1 MKHPITD
8 FLRNV
13 FYCMSIVHPSTSL
26 YYSSLKSNCVYE
38 RDVSN
43 PVISLSKNFFLLREL
58 TPVTPSSPSM
68 AKRSSRKNKS
78 LCSGSQLYCDL
89 TRSSVFKRI
98 LINNGSSINKNKKSC
113 TFSKI
118 EAVIK
123 LQSFFRMVK
132 VIREYQDKISE
143 YVTGRSALIIDTL
156 ARRGNWPRNIIP
168 YDFLKKSRIKQ
179 ELKSLYPLV
188 EMYNKHETFKKQKI
202 MIMKFL
208 FLCLLRHNKDNL
220 TAHDIKILLLDI
232 LCTDIPYT
240 RIEGYN
246 GVFSRSPY
254 NGQVDF
260 LQFYTWYDQ
269 NYKQMEKKVSK
280 FELV

>member
-1 MKHPITD
+1 
-8 FLRNV
+8 
-13 FYCMSIVHPSTSL
+13 MSIVHPSTSL

-38 RDVSN
+38 HDVSN
-43 PVISLSKNFFLLREL
+43 PVISLSKNFFLLKEL
-58 TPVTPSSPSM
+58 APVTPSSPSI

-98 LINNGSSINKNKKSC
+98 LINNGNSISKSKRPS
-113 TFSKI
+113 TFSRT

-132 VIREYQDKISE
+132 VIRQYQDKVSE
-143 YVTGRSALIIDTL
+143 YTTGRSVLIIDTL

-168 YDFLKKSRIKQ
+168 CDFLKKSRIKQ
-179 ELKSLYPLV
+179 ELNSLYPLV
-188 EMYNKHETFKKQKI
+188 EMYNKHETFKKQKVI
-202 MIMKFL
+202 IIKFL
-208 FLCLLRHNKDNL
+208 FLCLLRQNKDNL

-240 RIEGYN
+240 QIEGYH
-246 GVFSRSPY
+246 GIFSRAPY

-260 LQFYTWYDQ
+260 LQFYSWYDQ
-269 NYKQMEKKVSK
+269 NYNQMEKNVSRI
-280 FELV
+280 ELVYIFIIFIVFYR